1 MWISAKFEI
10 TFYLTRFLSN
20 CQVTAR
26 LIAVDPAT
34 KIIRFSLLPHILSM
48 ERNPTDLP
56 QVGAIINNARVV
68 RLDAGVGALLALP
81 GPEESMDVDNENESE
96 LYDDPIFKAAARIK
110 CAYVHISKAMDSDN
124 RTPDVVF
131 AKTFSVNTIV
141 PTLRILSTSNWV
153 DNVASCATADSIVS
167 SSILTHMD
175 LQPGAIYRAVPVI
188 ANLEGGG
195 VLVQLGG
202 MGIKGLIPAS
212 HIFDQ
217 AGSADNA
224 YRNKVRMEKY
234 KVGKKV
240 DVRCLVVNMIEK
252 KCVLTAKKSLL
263 SSDAE
268 NPINDYATITAGTIA
283 TGFIS
288 SVTKRGIA
296 VTFYNNVYGKI
307 SARKLAEEV
316 GVADPTVD
324 YKVGDVIKVRVQQ
337 CTKRTRRNDAEEDS
351 HVLGLSLDISGLS
364 QVLESN
370 NIMNKIVSPG
380 MIIPDKSMKIVELV
394 PSKKVEGREEF
405 IPGHVLVSV
414 KAKYVSSDE
423 SLKGS
428 ITCKLPFEQ
437 IFDSYDKEATESCRS
452 FDDLVMK
459 VLQVGKKIAQEAVVL
474 ATTNA
479 KGFPVTPI
487 VSLKPILIETAKS
500 NAKSMK
506 KSSRQVILPA
516 PQTALYMGAYV
527 QGYCARIDNRYGA
540 FIRFLDNLT
549 AIVPK
554 LKGGLDIDLYE
565 TVLCKIVAMD
575 VTNGKAPKILL
586 KRVTST
592 RREVKVSGPVNTLVE
607 KLKPGD
613 SLGDV
618 KVDSFNF
625 ARAAV
630 TLLDTK
636 FSGCT
641 IKARIHVTMAEAMDG
656 TPQSMPILIESDED
670 VPDNSQDE
678 DKITNYHPFHS
689 WEVGGIVKDA
699 HCVAIDVR
707 DGITYI
713 EVSNRTDERD
723 DEDCPIFVEDP
734 NNVKIGCTV
743 SAIITAVSKQ
753 NKGIWVQVSPGCT
766 GFISGV
772 VVSSDEDVL
781 NNMNK
786 HFMIGGRIKCTV
798 LPNQRKEGKFK
809 QVIRLS
815 ALENTKTSK
824 LTRGDIIVGRINRS
838 IKQTRAPAVMLEFP
852 EGRIGRCD
860 ITELE
865 EVDDWENMPLG
876 RAKSD
881 GDEVEND
888 EDDQDGQR

>member
-1 MWISAKFEI
+1 
-10 TFYLTRFLSN
+10 
-20 CQVTAR
+20 
-26 LIAVDPAT
+26 
-34 KIIRFSLLPHILSM
+34 
-48 ERNPTDLP
+48 
-56 QVGAIINNARVV
+56 
-68 RLDAGVGALLALP
+68 
-81 GPEESMDVDNENESE
+81 
-96 LYDDPIFKAAARIK
+96 
-110 CAYVHISKAMDSDN
+110 
-124 RTPDVVF
+124 
-131 AKTFSVNTIV
+131 
-141 PTLRILSTSNWV
+141 
-153 DNVASCATADSIVS
+153 
-167 SSILTHMD
+167 
-175 LQPGAIYRAVPVI
+175 
-188 ANLEGGG
+188 
-195 VLVQLGG
+195 
-202 MGIKGLIPAS
+202 
-212 HIFDQ
+212 
-217 AGSADNA
+217 
-224 YRNKVRMEKY
+224 
-234 KVGKKV
+234 
-240 DVRCLVVNMIEK
+240 
-252 KCVLTAKKSLL
+252 
-263 SSDAE
+263 
-268 NPINDYATITAGTIA
+268 
-283 TGFIS
+283 
-288 SVTKRGIA
+288 
-296 VTFYNNVYGKI
+296 
-307 SARKLAEEV
+307 
-316 GVADPTVD
+316 
-324 YKVGDVIKVRVQQ
+324 
-337 CTKRTRRNDAEEDS
+337 
-351 HVLGLSLDISGLS
+351 
-364 QVLESN
+364 
-370 NIMNKIVSPG
+370 
-380 MIIPDKSMKIVELV
+380 
-394 PSKKVEGREEF
+394 
-405 IPGHVLVSV
+405 
-414 KAKYVSSDE
+414 
-423 SLKGS
+423 
-428 ITCKLPFEQ
+428 
-437 IFDSYDKEATESCRS
+437 
-452 FDDLVMK
+452 
-459 VLQVGKKIAQEAVVL
+459 
-474 ATTNA
+474 
-479 KGFPVTPI
+479 
-487 VSLKPILIETAKS
+487 
-500 NAKSMK
+500 
-506 KSSRQVILPA
+506 
-516 PQTALYMGAYV
+516 MGAYV